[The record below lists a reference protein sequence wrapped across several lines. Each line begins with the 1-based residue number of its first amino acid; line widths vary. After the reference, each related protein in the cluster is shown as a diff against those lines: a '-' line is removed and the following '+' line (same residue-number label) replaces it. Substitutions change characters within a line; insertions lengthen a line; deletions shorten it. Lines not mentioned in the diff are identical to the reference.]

1 MKAITHSFLLAIAT
15 FCLIDLTAQ
24 TAFEWDYHGIGFEV
38 ASDFN
43 VQVNNESEFTAV
55 SSDGIIA
62 VSLIPWA
69 DANVNFDHL
78 AEATI
83 EMAEELATFD
93 HAAVDGDEIDLGDL
107 KGYFIVAATDDYG
120 SYDFL
125 LLSLLLDTESS
136 TNLVVAIGFMDG
148 NEDEAI
154 DILASIYPY
163 DP

>member
-1 MKAITHSFLLAIAT
+1 MKTNLLFAT
-15 FCLIDLTAQ
+15 MLLCFVGLSSKTNAQ
-24 TAFEWDYHGIGFEV
+24 TAFEWDFHGIGFEV

-43 VQVNNESEFTAV
+43 VQANNESEFTAV

-62 VSLIPWA
+62 VTLLPWS
-69 DANVNFDHL
+69 DATVSMDHL

-83 EMAEELATFD
+83 STAEQLATFD
-93 HAAVDGDEIDLGDL
+93 RAEIDGDAIDLGDL
-107 KGYFIVAATDDYG
+107 EGYFIVAATDDYE

-125 LLSLLLDTESS
+125 LVALLLDVESS

-154 DILASIYPY
+154 DILGSIYAY
-163 DP
+163 D